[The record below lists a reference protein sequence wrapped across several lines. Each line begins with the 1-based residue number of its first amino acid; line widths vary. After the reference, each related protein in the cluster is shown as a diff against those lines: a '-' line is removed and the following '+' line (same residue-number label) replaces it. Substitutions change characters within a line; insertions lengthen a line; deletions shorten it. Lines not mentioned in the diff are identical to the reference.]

1 MDDVAGLGS
10 CRDVVSDCGNG
21 GCWHFSDVLVDDF
34 IKELLV
40 ALGVSGSVS
49 PESDV
54 HSERFFSGWVLEQR
68 NLPSE
73 SGGGKGS
80 QEKVNSDGLVTFFD
94 SIEQVGMSE
103 TGPSTVRNTVDPFV
117 GE

>member
-1 MDDVAGLGS
+1 MDDVVGLGK

-21 GCWHFSDVLVDDF
+21 GGWHFGDVLVDDL
-34 IKELLV
+34 IEELLV

-54 HSERFFSGWVLEQR
+54 HSERFFSGGVLEQR

-73 SGGGKGS
+73 SGGSKGS
-80 QEKVNSDGLVTFFD
+80 QEEVNSDGLVTFFD
-94 SIEQVGMSE
+94 SIQQVGISE

-117 GE
+117 RE